1 MGWFQSLTC
10 ITTCVLL
17 LQQSIVD
24 AVPMNEPRALVERG
38 TNLTGKFLHITGIYF
53 SSIGS
58 GHLN

>member
-1 MGWFQSLTC
+1 MGWVQSLTC

-38 TNLTGKFLHITGIYF
+38 TNLTGRFLHITGKYI
-53 SSIGS
+53 
-58 GHLN
+58 LVA